1 MRAMIPALLLC
12 ALAAPAGAQ
21 GVGSKLPVVELEEFT
36 QTPAESFDDYMG
48 RAVLIEFFA
57 FW

>member
-1 MRAMIPALLLC
+1 MTWIPALALLG
-12 ALAAPAGAQ
+12 LAAHAGAQ
-21 GVGSKLPVVELEEFT
+21 GVGSKLPALELEEFT
-36 QTPAESFDDYMG
+36 QTPAKSFDDYLG